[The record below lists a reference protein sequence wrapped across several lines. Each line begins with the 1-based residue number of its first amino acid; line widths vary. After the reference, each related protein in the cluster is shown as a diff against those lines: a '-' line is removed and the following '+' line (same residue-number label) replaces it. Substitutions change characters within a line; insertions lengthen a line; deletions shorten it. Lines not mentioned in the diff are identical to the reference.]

1 MAGVHLIIGAGLL
14 LWYFWRKKN
23 KKLNVLEKR
32 IFLFAAIGNIAGL
45 ALTAAAYSNAGLG
58 TEPAV
63 ERGGYGTSA
72 REEQLEVSQENGENQ
87 KITVLVPAR
96 QYEEEETEEWLE
108 HAEKVLDTVIL
119 GENTSLLHVDQDLN
133 LVTQM
138 PDSPVA
144 VSWDTDEPLLVGYE
158 GKLSD
163 RIPQEGA
170 QVRLKATLSIQE
182 QTRECVR
189 DVMVYPKQEAETLE
203 QLIQEAAQAQ
213 NTDDSEA
220 VYYLPQEIDGQKLT
234 WRKVPDRTGNLIAV
248 FGLLT
253 AVLYGGVQ
261 QEKREESRRSREEE
275 LQRDYPEIVSALV
288 LLLGAGLNMRKAVER
303 LALDYQNRQRN
314 GSGKPRAAYEEL
326 LYTWQEMESGVSELN
341 AYEHLGARCQGT
353 SYRALATLLTQN
365 LKKGSKGLLE
375 LLEQE
380 SSEAFEERRRRARAE
395 GEKAGTRL
403 LLPMMMMLGIVFLL
417 ILIPAFMSFY
427 A

>member
-170 QVRLKATLSIQE
+170 QVRLKATLSLQE

-220 VYYLPQEIDGQKLT
+220 VYYLPQQIDGQKLT

-261 QEKREESRRSREEE
+261 QEKREESR
-275 LQRDYPEIVSALV
+275 

-395 GEKAGTRL
+395 GEKAVTRL

>member
-1 MAGVHLIIGAGLL
+1 
-14 LWYFWRKKN
+14 
-23 KKLNVLEKR
+23 
-32 IFLFAAIGNIAGL
+32 
-45 ALTAAAYSNAGLG
+45 
-58 TEPAV
+58 
-63 ERGGYGTSA
+63 
-72 REEQLEVSQENGENQ
+72 
-87 KITVLVPAR
+87 
-96 QYEEEETEEWLE
+96 
-108 HAEKVLDTVIL
+108 
-119 GENTSLLHVDQDLN
+119 
-133 LVTQM
+133 
-138 PDSPVA
+138 
-144 VSWDTDEPLLVGYE
+144 
-158 GKLSD
+158 
-163 RIPQEGA
+163 
-170 QVRLKATLSIQE
+170 
-182 QTRECVR
+182 
-189 DVMVYPKQEAETLE
+189 MVYPKQEAETLE